1 VQLART
7 LARGP
12 HICTFGCKKTARA
25 AVLCVTLG
33 SSIHWTCNMAF
44 AHGFVCSSIMQF
56 NLVCGSVQ
64 LNPLDM
70 RFPSRANAGVLSWAG
85 KLYALSQVRGMSRAG
100 S

>member
-1 VQLART
+1 
-7 LARGP
+7 
-12 HICTFGCKKTARA
+12 
-25 AVLCVTLG
+25 
-33 SSIHWTCNMAF
+33 
-44 AHGFVCSSIMQF
+44 MQF